1 MTPVYWHLKCV
12 GFLPSESLRKDAGIV
27 SFALPQP
34 PMAVFGRNYMIDT
47 LGVERVDLQIVG
59 QNGEP
64 YAFRVVQY
72 ADLAKLRRIRGFVPE
87 DSALTLLCI
96 PQI

>member
-47 LGVERVDLQIVG
+47 LGVERVDLQIVD
-59 QNGEP
+59 QNGES
-64 YAFRVVQY
+64 AFRVVQY

-87 DSALTLLCI
+87 DTALPLLY